1 MGFSTTLHRRALNIC
16 ADTPKGM
23 LSSIHH
29 QFMPPSRAAH
39 TAPQST
45 PRYIQCNITAAR
57 TSGKPILSMYFRA
70 CFTK

>member
-1 MGFSTTLHRRALNIC
+1 MGFSTTLQRKALNNC

-45 PRYIQCNITAAR
+45 PLYIQCKITPAR
-57 TSGKPILSMYFRA
+57 SRGKPILSMYFRA